1 VIQVLAGKE
10 EKIITS
16 INQSDIVNAFIP
28 KRTKVLRQ
36 KGQVLKIHEILFPGY
51 VFVETDADYNDFIH
65 HLNHHIKPILG
76 FIRLLEHDHVGTQS
90 LYPQE
95 RSFIESFTNS
105 QHIIGTSTGFIE
117 GDKIIITEGPLVG
130 HESQIRRIDRHKR
143 IAELDVSMFGQ
154 IRKIKVSCE
163 ILSKTNEK

>member
-1 VIQVLAGKE
+1 VIQVLGGKE
-10 EKIITS
+10 EKMITS
-16 INQSDIVNAFIP
+16 INRSDKINAFIP
-28 KRTKVLRQ
+28 KRTKLLRQ

-51 VFVETDADYNDFIH
+51 VFVETDVAYNEFIQ
-65 HLNHHIKPILG
+65 HLNLHIKPVLG
-76 FIRLLEHDHVGTQS
+76 FIRILEHDHVGTQS
-90 LYPQE
+90 LYPHE

-105 QHIIGTSTGFIE
+105 EHIIESSTGFIE

-130 HESQIRRIDRHKR
+130 HESEIKRIDRHKR